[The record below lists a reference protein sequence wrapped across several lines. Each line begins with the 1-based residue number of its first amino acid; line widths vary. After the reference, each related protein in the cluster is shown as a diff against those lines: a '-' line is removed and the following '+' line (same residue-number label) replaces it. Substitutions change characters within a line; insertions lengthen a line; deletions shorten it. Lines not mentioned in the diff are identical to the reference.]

1 MRVELMRCCWGLVL
15 LVVGAA
21 QAAILNVTA
30 EYNPATYEAGGAKF
44 INTTPC
50 IQFPEAAAGFW
61 CSTTATVDTPQA
73 VRFDVNV
80 SRKVSPGNNIREG
93 AFYIGFPGAR
103 DVTLIKQGGGASYN
117 FKFMV
122 TSVGTQMTPSS
133 QWWWWNTNVTENGD
147 CVFSSSWKNSNSLFV
162 YRTVKESASASGGRC
177 HGQNLDLIAREINI
191 ASVYLGYKLKTPNP
205 LAMESGTYTGK
216 LSFFMGNNKDF
227 DLGSGTYADTE
238 LSVNFTILVRHQI
251 KIDFPSGENK
261 VVLQPPGG
269 WHDWIYRGKNNVP
282 SYLDAVL
289 PARFWVAVPYN
300 ASLSCQYLNARG
312 DGCEIKNEKNNHKVP
327 IKVYGTGIR
336 NREWIIYA
344 GKVDKYAYHGILADS
359 YRPFRFVVEKS
370 SVKEMM
376 KYTGSTYKGDITI
389 IIDVAIN

>member
-15 LVVGAA
+15 LVVSAA

-50 IQFPEAAAGFW
+50 IQFPGSAAAGFW

-80 SRKVSPGNNIREG
+80 HRKVQASSDPREG
-93 AFYIGFPGAR
+93 VFYIGFPGAR
-103 DVTLIKQGGGASYN
+103 DVTLVKQGGGASYN

-122 TSVGTQMTPSS
+122 TSVGTQMEFGS
-133 QWWWWNTNVTENGD
+133 QWLIDAHVPERGD
-147 CVFSSSWKNSNSLFV
+147 CVHSNPWKNTNSLFT
-162 YRTVKESASASGGRC
+162 YRTVKEFASASGGRC
-177 HGQNLDLIAREINI
+177 HGRNFMFQDMNI
-191 ASVYLGYKLKTPNP
+191 TSVYLGYKLKTPNP

-238 LSVNFTILVRHQI
+238 LSVNFTVLVRHQI
-251 KIDFPSGENK
+251 KIDFPSGGNK

-269 WHDWIYRGKNNVP
+269 WHDWIYRGKSNVP

-359 YRPFRFVVEKS
+359 YRPFRFVVENS